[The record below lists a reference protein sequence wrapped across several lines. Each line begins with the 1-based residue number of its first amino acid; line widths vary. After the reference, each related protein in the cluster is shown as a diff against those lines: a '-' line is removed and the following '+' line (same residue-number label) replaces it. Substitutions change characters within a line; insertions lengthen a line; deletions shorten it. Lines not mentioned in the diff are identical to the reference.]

1 MIQPRLVFSASFP
14 AAIADFTAA
23 GVAFLVA
30 VVGLLGGIMGVHME
44 EYNTIPNN
52 DLDISA
58 KFTLNSKR
66 FPRLKS
72 TFPL

>member
-30 VVGLLGGIMGVHME
+30 VVGLLGGIMGVME
-44 EYNTIPNN
+44 EYNTITNN

>member
-1 MIQPRLVFSASFP
+1 MQVVEPLATIQRLTSYELAALPCPMIGKAIGKYWPRIQPEP
-14 AAIADFTAA
+14 
-23 GVAFLVA
+23 
-30 VVGLLGGIMGVHME
+30 E
-44 EYNTIPNN
+44 KK
-52 DLDISA
+52 SA